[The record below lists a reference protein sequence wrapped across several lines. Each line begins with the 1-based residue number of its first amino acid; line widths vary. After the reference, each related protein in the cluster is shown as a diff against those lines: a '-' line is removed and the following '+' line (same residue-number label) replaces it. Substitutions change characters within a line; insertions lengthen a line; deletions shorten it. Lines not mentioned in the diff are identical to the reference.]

1 MALVGN
7 YSVYNKSP
15 GRWLSGNSTA
25 HAAGICTGAVAE
37 TRAAWNRN
45 SDWRKFNWVDQSGG
59 TFATL
64 VKTAAC
70 PRGYYPPGAF
80 ALPGKAGELSVWAS
94 GVGTVSATA
103 LAVKAATAALTGSGT
118 ISNADATRIVQMIA
132 ALTGSGTVSNANILA
147 FLQAVAALT
156 GSGTVSSA
164 SLKGTAA
171 LIAALAGAGTVSPT
185 LTGVG
190 ELEAEITSTGAALT
204 TANVGAAVWS
214 AVASVNNDAGTMGE
228 KLNDAGSA
236 SNPWT
241 EVIESGYTA
250 AEIMRLIAAAV
261 QGDATGLESGSPT
274 FKGLD
279 GTTDRIAA
287 TYSSGTRTVTSRDVN

>member
-7 YSVYNKSP
+7 YSVLNKTP
-15 GRWLSGNSTA
+15 GRALAGSTAAYAAGVSGNGSSA
-25 HAAGICTGAVAE
+25 

-64 VKTAAC
+64 VKTAAR
-70 PRGYYPPGAF
+70 PRGYYPSGAF
-80 ALPGKAGELSVWAS
+80 ALPGKAGELSTWAS
-94 GVGTVSATA
+94 GVGTISATI
-103 LAVKAATAALTGSGT
+103 LAVKRATASVTGSGT
-118 ISNADATRIVQMIA
+118 VSSAAATRIVQMLA
-132 ALTGSGTVSNANILA
+132 ALVGSGAVSSANIKA

-156 GSGTVSSA
+156 GSGSVSSA
-164 SLKGTAA
+164 SLKGAGA
-171 LIAALAGAGTVSPT
+171 LLAALAGAGTLSPT

-190 ELEAEITSTGAALT
+190 ELDADLTASGGALT
-204 TANVGAAVWS
+204 TANVGAAVW
-214 AVASVNNDAGTMGE
+214 AAIAASNNDPGTMGE

-241 EVIESGYTA
+241 EVIESGFTA
-250 AEIMRLIAAAV
+250 AEILKLIAAAV
-261 QGDATGLESGSPT
+261 QGDATGLESGAPT

-279 GTTDRIAA
+279 GATDRITA
-287 TYSSGTRTVTSRDVN
+287 TYSSGTRTVTGRDVT